1 MIQGPQERG
10 ERMNI
15 YIVKVRDKVSQ
26 ECYRSLTEAQNF
38 IESRVGE
45 KEKQNEYSWMIE
57 GTKYE
62 IVEVGVH

>member
-1 MIQGPQERG
+1 
-10 ERMNI
+10 MNI
-15 YIVKVRDKVSQ
+15 YIVKDGDKVSK
-26 ECYRSLTEAQNF
+26 EGYRSLTEAQNF

>member
-1 MIQGPQERG
+1 MAPREGG

-15 YIVKVRDKVSQ
+15 YIVKVGDKVSQ
-26 ECYRSLTEAQNF
+26 EGYRSLTEAQNF

>member
-1 MIQGPQERG
+1 
-10 ERMNI
+10 MNI
-15 YIVKVRDKVSQ
+15 YTVKVGDKVSQ
-26 ECYRSLTEAQNF
+26 EGYRSLTEAQNF

>member
-1 MIQGPQERG
+1 
-10 ERMNI
+10 MNI

-45 KEKQNEYSWMIE
+45 KEKQNEYRWMIE

>member
-1 MIQGPQERG
+1 MIQWPQ

-15 YIVKVRDKVSQ
+15 YVVKVGDK
-26 ECYRSLTEAQNF
+26 
-38 IESRVGE
+38 
-45 KEKQNEYSWMIE
+45 E